1 MTVTSNEQDI
11 SYETDGTTVD
21 FPIPFYFI
29 NKKDIVVDKIDAN
42 GNLVTLSQ
50 GTDFTVSGE
59 GNQSGGTASMS
70 TAFARGFTLHIY
82 REVPVTQETKYQQN
96 DPFPAKATETALDK
110 LTMIAQQNHSGLLNA
125 IRYPLS
131 EFSRNGVLPPKGA
144 RAQMVLGWDANGNQE
159 MVPRPSSIGAGDMVL
174 DAFVAGV
181 DFTPGTTTT
190 LQLSRAPMSRGNCW
204 VNFDSNQQFDFT
216 LNGDSISFPSPI
228 PEGVTT
234 VWVRT
239 GTTLSLTTPPQ
250 QSVGDAQLAWGDILG
265 RTVNSI
271 AELRSLSSSIYT
283 RAFVTG
289 YYGPHD
295 GGGGAYQLDLSD
307 TASADNGGT
316 IIKAADGGRWK
327 LQSTQAVSFKQFGAK
342 FDGVTDDSAF
352 NQSALNWLGS
362 VGGGE
367 LYAPAGTSINNTA
380 LVWSFQKPL
389 KIRGA
394 GADATIFQSNS
405 IGNASVLSASAGTL
419 ELSDIGLYGPV
430 TPATGGT
437 LLTTLVDHKFTRV
450 DFCRYFNG
458 GSLGANVGVL
468 RDCHLGT
475 EFVTGPVST
484 SSRGWIIDGYAGG
497 LTIDNCFGY
506 VPTITPFCG
515 INVVNSGAIL
525 ISNTSLIRQGTNILV
540 NPGSGQVVAS
550 LQMVNCF
557 IDSAQ
562 KYNIQIA
569 PSAGGNVVRTYLT
582 QIECNSA
589 GTSGIQIDGTVGT
602 VDGVLI
608 VSAQA
613 ILCAFGGIV
622 VTGTNAKNI
631 DIVGGSLVGNV
642 GAGLSVNAGSS
653 VNAGD
658 VFCGAGYGVGGNG
671 IGFFCDGSSTLRV
684 RNCRGLGN
692 TVNFAVPASAV
703 VQNCDGF
710 VSANTGSSV
719 LPSGGTSVVVNHGLS
734 GTPGAAQIQ
743 LTPTVSVA
751 GNPIYVDTTS
761 ITSSQFTVRCAS
773 AAAANFNFAWRATCN
788 GQQ

>member
-1 MTVTSNEQDI
+1 
-11 SYETDGTTVD
+11 
-21 FPIPFYFI
+21 
-29 NKKDIVVDKIDAN
+29 
-42 GNLVTLSQ
+42 
-50 GTDFTVSGE
+50 
-59 GNQSGGTASMS
+59 
-70 TAFARGFTLHIY
+70 
-82 REVPVTQETKYQQN
+82 
-96 DPFPAKATETALDK
+96 
-110 LTMIAQQNHSGLLNA
+110 
-125 IRYPLS
+125 
-131 EFSRNGVLPPKGA
+131 
-144 RAQMVLGWDANGNQE
+144 
-159 MVPRPSSIGAGDMVL
+159 
-174 DAFVAGV
+174 
-181 DFTPGTTTT
+181 
-190 LQLSRAPMSRGNCW
+190 MSRGNCW

-239 GTTLSLTTPPQ
+239 GTTLSLATPPQ

-394 GADATIFQSNS
+394 GRFATIFQSNS
-405 IGNASVLSASAGTL
+405 IANASVLSATAGTL
-419 ELSDIGLYGPV
+419 ELSDLALSGPTSV
-430 TPATGGT
+430 AAAGGT
-437 LLTTLVDHKFTRV
+437 LLTTLVDHVFTRV
-450 DFCRYFNG
+450 DFLRYYTAMKLF
-458 GSLGANVGVL
+458 ANVGL
-468 RDCHLGT
+468 IDACNSGT

-484 SSRGWIIDGYAGG
+484 NSIWASVDGYAGG
-497 LTIDNCFGY
+497 LSFTKCVMF
-506 VPTITPFCG
+506 VPSVTPFAGIQVSSCG
-515 INVVNSGAIL
+515 AVLISDSNIIRHGTNVLLNPGAGKNVASVQ
-525 ISNTSLIRQGTNILV
+525 ISNTYL
-540 NPGSGQVVAS
+540 
-550 LQMVNCF
+550 
-557 IDSAQ
+557 DSAQ
-562 KYNIQIA
+562 RFNLQIA
-569 PSAGGNVVRTYLT
+569 PAIGGSVVRTFLS
-582 QIECNSA
+582 QVECSSA
-589 GTSGIQIDGTVGT
+589 DFSGIQIDGTNGT
-602 VDGVLI
+602 IDGVTI

-613 ILCAFGGIV
+613 NFCGTNGIT
-622 VTGTNAKNI
+622 VTGANAKNI
-631 DIVGGSLVGNV
+631 DVIGGELVACA
-642 GAGLSVNAGSS
+642 GAGLSVNNGSS
-653 VNAGD
+653 VRATA
-658 VFCGAGYGVGGNG
+658 VFSGGGYGAGGNST
-671 IGFFCDGSSTLRV
+671 GFFCDASSSIRLQGCV
-684 RNCRGLGN
+684 ANAN
-692 TVNFAVPASAV
+692 TSNNYAVPPSAV
-703 VQNCDGF
+703 VLDCVGF
-710 VSANTGSSV
+710 TSANTGSSV

-743 LTPTVSVA
+743 LTPTVST
-751 GNPIYVDTTS
+751 GSNPIFVDTTS

-788 GQQ
+788 GRQ